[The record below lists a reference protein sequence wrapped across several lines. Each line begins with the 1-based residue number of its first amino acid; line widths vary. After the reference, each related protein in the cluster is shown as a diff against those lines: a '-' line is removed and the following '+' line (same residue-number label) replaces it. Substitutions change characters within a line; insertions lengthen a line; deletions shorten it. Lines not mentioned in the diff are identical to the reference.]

1 MSSSG
6 VIGVMCISC
15 SGIICWSRSA
25 CSNRLLESSAGSE
38 KRSALLAA
46 EPAAAAAAAAA
57 AKLVNPPSVQIDGM
71 CLIIITQR
79 FISEKAGRRQKHGIT
94 LITQGFRH
102 PKIN

>member
-15 SGIICWSRSA
+15 SGVICWSA

-79 FISEKAGRRQKHGIT
+79 IHKREGRQKAEARNNPNNP
-94 LITQGFRH
+94 GF
-102 PKIN
+102 